1 MRNYLNIFKN
11 LLIIILLVVVLKLIN
26 TNRNLTKQRVD
37 DLKVQR
43 QASEKIV
50 KAKEQEIAALRSKI
64 TDEEFLIDEAVE
76 ILNELRQSKLEVET
90 LYVEKV
96 QKINTF
102 DANELKAYFDEEL
115 N

>member
-26 TNRNLTKQRVD
+26 TNRHLTKQRVD

-43 QASEKIV
+43 QASEQIV
-50 KAKEQEIAALRSKI
+50 KAKEREIADLRSKI
-64 TDEEFLIDEAVE
+64 NDEEFLIDEAVE
-76 ILNELRQSKLEVET
+76 ILNELRQSKREVET

>member
-1 MRNYLNIFKN
+1 M
-11 LLIIILLVVVLKLIN
+11 VVVLKLIN
-26 TNRNLTKQRVD
+26 TNRHLSNDRLQALKAQRE
-37 DLKVQR
+37 
-43 QASEKIV
+43 ASQKIV
-50 KAKEQEIAALRSKI
+50 STKEQEIKSLRSKLA
-64 TDEEFLIDEAVE
+64 DEEFFIDEAVN
-76 ILNELRQSKLEVET
+76 ILNELRQSKVEVET